1 MPRSSA
7 ATLELAEAKEQGLLN
22 IGQAAAASGV
32 SAKMIR
38 HYETIGLIPQAGRT
52 FSNYRLYSHG
62 DVHTLQF
69 VRRARNL
76 GFPLPAI
83 KALLAL
89 WQDRRRKSADV
100 RRIALEQVAELDA
113 RIAEMQAMRRTL
125 QHLAAS
131 CHGDHRPDCPILD
144 DLAAPKIGL
153 PSARARA

>member
-1 MPRSSA
+1 MPRSNA

-32 SAKMIR
+32 SAKKIR
-38 HYETIGLIPQAGRT
+38 HYETIGLIPEAGRT
-52 FSNYRLYSHG
+52 FSNYRLYSHS

-100 RRIALEQVAELDA
+100 RRIALEHVAELDA
-113 RIAEMQAMRRTL
+113 RIAEMESMRRTL

-131 CHGDHRPDCPILD
+131 CHGDHRPECPILD
-144 DLAAPKIGL
+144 DLAELDATPASRRA
-153 PSARARA
+153 SA